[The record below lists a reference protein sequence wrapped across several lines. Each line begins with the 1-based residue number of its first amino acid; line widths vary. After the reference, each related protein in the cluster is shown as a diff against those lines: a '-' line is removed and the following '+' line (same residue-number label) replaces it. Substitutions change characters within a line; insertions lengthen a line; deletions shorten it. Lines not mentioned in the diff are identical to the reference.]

1 MAEMVTVRS
10 VKNYFNEFIV
20 APVQKMGVEWLSRN
34 YLMVKEQLIEAFRK
48 EIFGQI
54 IFKLGP
60 QAATVSPEELTSTE
74 EIRNILQQAFR
85 KWRRLC
91 MLCGDLGIHFL
102 GVEDLEKV
110 MEERNVEPVSEETPQ
125 TEDV

>member
-10 VKNYFNEFIV
+10 VKNYFNEFIA
-20 APVQKMGVEWLSRN
+20 APVQKGGVEWLRHN
-34 YLMVKEQLIEAFRK
+34 HLMVKEQLIEAFRK

-54 IFKLGP
+54 VFKLGP
-60 QAATVSPEELTSTE
+60 QAATISPDELTNRE

-91 MLCGDLGIHFL
+91 MLCGDMGLHFL

-110 MEERNVEPVSEETPQ
+110 MEERERDPEVEEETPPA
-125 TEDV
+125 E